1 MSPFENPALLEFGG
15 IGDASKKPSEN
26 IVFFDDMRRER
37 NLRCNINDL
46 AAINHVQFF
55 ATNYAESRDATV
67 K

>member
-1 MSPFENPALLEFGG
+1 
-15 IGDASKKPSEN
+15 
-26 IVFFDDMRRER
+26 MRRER

-55 ATNYAESRDATV
+55 ATNCAESRDATV